1 MEYLSMDTLSARD
14 RVVILLGLFSRER
27 DLNLSI
33 SDAKRY
39 GLAHLDK
46 LEDELNEVLN
56 LQKRVI

>member
-1 MEYLSMDTLSARD
+1 MEKLSARD
-14 RVVILLGLFSRER
+14 RAVLLLSLFSRER

-33 SDAKRY
+33 SDARRY

-46 LEDELNEVLN
+46 LEDELEEILN